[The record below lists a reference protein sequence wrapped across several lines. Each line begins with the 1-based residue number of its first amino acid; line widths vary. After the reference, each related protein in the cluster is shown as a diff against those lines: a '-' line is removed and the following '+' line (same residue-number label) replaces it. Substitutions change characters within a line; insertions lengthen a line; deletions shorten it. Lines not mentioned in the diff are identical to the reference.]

1 MKPYFDNGQG
11 IVIYHGEALATLQ
24 TLSVPITAILADP
37 PYSTGGMLRGDRNAA
52 TTAKYRGWGYVDGVR
67 HAPKSDVPE
76 FTGDTRDQRAYAYWS
91 ALWLSECLRLA
102 EPGALC
108 FVFTDWRQLP
118 TTTDAIQAGG
128 WVWRG
133 IVVWDKGVA
142 RPIKGRFRT
151 NTEYIVWGSNGPLP
165 AHADVYPSSV
175 IDCAPPFDRDHLTQ
189 KPVPLI
195 RHLLSVAPPGGLI
208 LDPFMGTG
216 TTLVG
221 GRDLGHRAIGI
232 EIEERYC
239 EIAARRLE
247 QQTMFAPEPDREPAG
262 SQVDMF
268 EVTACRNG
276 CVGPVATERACIQ
289 CGAAYAEVTA

>member
-1 MKPYFDNGQG
+1 LNPYYEANG
-11 IVIYHGEALATLQ
+11 ISIYHGEALAVLQ
-24 TLSVPITAILADP
+24 SLDTPVAAVLADP
-37 PYSTGGMLRGDRNAA
+37 PYSSGGMLRGDRLGKSSD
-52 TTAKYRGWGYVDGVR
+52 KYRGWSHSPTET
-67 HAPKSDVPE
+67 HAPASLLPE
-76 FTGDTRDQRAYAYWS
+76 FSGDTRDQRSYAYWS

-102 EPGALC
+102 DPGALC

-118 TTTDAIQAGG
+118 TTTDALQAGG

-175 IDCAPPFDRDHLTQ
+175 IDCAPPVDRDHMTQ
-189 KPVPLI
+189 KPEPLI
-195 RHLLSVAPPGGLI
+195 RHLLSIAPPCGLV

-216 TTLVG
+216 TTIVAA
-221 GRDLGHRAIGI
+221 RSLGHRAIGI

-239 EIAARRLE
+239 EIAAKRLDQMPLFPTATPSTPVE
-247 QQTMFAPEPDREPAG
+247 QADLFSEAV
-262 SQVDMF
+262 S
-268 EVTACRNG
+268 
-276 CVGPVATERACIQ
+276 
-289 CGAAYAEVTA
+289 